1 MTVLKIKTESHSSE
15 LTQDNSN
22 NCLSDNVRKAV
33 ENYFVDMDG
42 HEASNLYDLFIS
54 QVEKPMFE
62 VVMQASRGNIT
73 RAAQMLGLNRGT
85 LRNRLKKYGLD

>member
-1 MTVLKIKTESHSSE
+1 MTVLKTETHSSE
-15 LTQDNSN
+15 LEQDNGN
-22 NCLSDNVRKAV
+22 NCLSNNVRKAV
-33 ENYFVDMDG
+33 ETYFTDLDG
-42 HEASNLYDLFIS
+42 HEASNLYELFIS